1 MMIVNLTLVNN
12 GQSAANLIKKG
23 DDNKKSSTTSHYD
36 VGLKRVRNVDH
47 LSQSILIW

>member
-12 GQSAANLIKKG
+12 GQSAANLIKKE

-36 VGLKRVRNVDH
+36 VGLKRVRNVDR
-47 LSQSILIW
+47 LS